1 MLGAEAGRLI
11 LQMSDHFDVYAI
23 GPGIRTFDET
33 RQMVQDLASGLRHPI
48 VLDAD
53 GLNSLRGHLDVIA
66 ERKFPTILTPH
77 PGEMS
82 RLLELGSP
90 AEVQADRVGA
100 ARRLVTLTRAV
111 VVLKGHGTVV
121 TDGERVCINDTGNPG
136 MAKGGMGDVLTG
148 LIAGLLCQG
157 LSPFDA
163 ARLAV
168 FAHGLAGDLAAV
180 EKGELSLIPEDVLEL
195 IHRVF
200 LAIHGTGEETSA
212 PTLSVRAVKE
222 AVLLR

>member
-1 MLGAEAGRLI
+1 
-11 LQMSDHFDVYAI
+11 
-23 GPGIRTFDET
+23 
-33 RQMVQDLASGLRHPI
+33 
-48 VLDAD
+48 
-53 GLNSLRGHLDVIA
+53 
-66 ERKFPTILTPH
+66 
-77 PGEMS
+77 MS

-195 IHRVF
+195 IHRIF